1 MPALAIFAISIFSA
15 LLGAGIAWG
24 FFRLK
29 NQHLVSEAQAESG
42 RELVAIAER
51 LKAAENLNVGFRREL
66 EKAEQIRE
74 ELENRKILLEK
85 NISMLETTIQKDRQ
99 QTEEKIK
106 LLIDAKNKLSSGKG
120 NLISRAE
127 KIRELGAKTS
137 KCIPPE
143 LISLSEDVIDV

>member
-15 LLGAGIAWG
+15 LIGAGIAWV

-29 NQHLVSEAQAESG
+29 NQHLVSAAQAESG
-42 RELVAIAER
+42 RELVAMAER

-74 ELENRKILLEK
+74 ELETRKILLEK
-85 NISMLETTIQKDRQ
+85 NVSMLETTIQKDRQ

-106 LLIDAKNKLSSGKG
+106 LLLS
-120 NLISRAE
+120 LIH
-127 KIRELGAKTS
+127 I
-137 KCIPPE
+137 
-143 LISLSEDVIDV
+143 